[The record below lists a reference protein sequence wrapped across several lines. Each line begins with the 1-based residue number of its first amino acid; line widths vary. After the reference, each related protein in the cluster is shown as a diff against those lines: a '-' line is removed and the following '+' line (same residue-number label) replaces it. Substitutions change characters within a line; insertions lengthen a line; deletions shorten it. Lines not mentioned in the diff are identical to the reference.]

1 MSAVWRAARAA
12 VRRRRLQTFVIGIVV
27 LFSAATL
34 VVALR
39 LLDAS
44 TAPFER
50 VFADQA
56 GAHVVAVYEP
66 GSAGAT
72 PTAPPAGTTAAAGPF
87 EQAVLA
93 APTDGAPL
101 HLPDSITVV
110 GRADPAGP
118 VDRVELWDGRWA
130 TAPGEIVV
138 ADLPPAAGYHP
149 PSLVGSVIQLR
160 GAPPLTVVGF
170 GYSVSRTAD
179 AWVAPAQMAQLHPTA
194 VQMLY
199 RLPGEPTEPAVD
211 AFTAALPS
219 DGLLAT
225 SSYLVIKEAVKAGP
239 GAYVPFLI
247 VFGLLGLFVAVLVV
261 ANVVSGA
268 VVSGYRHIGVLKAI
282 GFTPA
287 QVVGVYLTM
296 VSVPAVVG
304 GGLGIIGGEFAAR
317 PLLTNAFQGLGF
329 HGDVGNGLR
338 VQIAAL
344 AGILLVVLLAALLPA
359 LRARRLPAAEAISA
373 GSAPR
378 TGRGLRVQ
386 RWLSG
391 VRLPRS
397 VSLGLGLPFARPA
410 RTALT
415 VAAVVLGVTTV
426 TFASGLAS
434 TVSRYSSI
442 ADRNETA
449 PIAVRPGNP
458 RFQQATTTRSDEDIE
473 RLLRSLPGTRHVTA
487 MLGIDVTVAGQ
498 TQAVPVDFLRG
509 DHDEVGLKEAIV
521 AGRWLRALGEI
532 VVPSALLHERGIH
545 LGDRLTIELDGHRTE
560 VTVVGETMSAAVGGP
575 ALITT
580 WETLQRLGPQQPIP
594 NHEVMY
600 EISLLPGT
608 DIPAYLASVRA
619 ADPGLAAWSNVG
631 VNSFTVSMISLSTAL
646 SLMLGVVA
654 ALSVLNTVLLNV
666 RERRRD
672 LGMLKSIGMTPRQVV
687 VMTVTS
693 MAGLGLL
700 GGLVGVPTG
709 VLAHRLVVPMAT
721 RAAKVD
727 IPLALLN
734 VWQPATLLLLALAGA
749 AIAVLG
755 ALVPARA
762 AARLTIAEVLH
773 TE

>member
-1 MSAVWRAARAA
+1 MRAVWRAARAA
-12 VRRRRLQTFVIGIVV
+12 VQRRKLQTVVIGIVV

-50 VFADQA
+50 VFDDQA

-72 PTAPPAGTTAAAGPF
+72 AAPPAGTAAVAGPF
-87 EQAVLA
+87 EQVVLP
-93 APTDGAPL
+93 APADAGGIY
-101 HLPDSITVV
+101 LPDSLTIT
-110 GRADPAGP
+110 GRADAAGP
-118 VDRVELWDGRWA
+118 VDRVEVWDGRWA
-130 TAPGEIVV
+130 TAPGEIVI

-149 PSLVGSVIQLR
+149 KSLVGTVINLK

-179 AWVAPAQMAQLHPTA
+179 AWVVPAQMAQLHPTS
-194 VQMLY
+194 VQLLY
-199 RLPGEPTEPAVD
+199 RLHGDPAEPAVG

-219 DGLLAT
+219 GGLLAT
-225 SSYLVIKEAVKAGP
+225 SSYLVIKEAVAAGP

-247 VFGLLGLFVAVLVV
+247 VFGILGLLVAVLVV

-268 VVSGYRHIGVLKAI
+268 VVSGYRHIGVLKAL
-282 GFTPA
+282 GFTPV
-287 QVVGVYLTM
+287 QVVAVYLTM

-304 GGLGIIGGEFAAR
+304 GVLGVIGGEYAAR
-317 PLLTNAFQGLGF
+317 PLLSNAFQGLGF
-329 HGDVGNGLR
+329 HGDVGTGR
-338 VQIAAL
+338 AVQVTAL
-344 AGILLVVLLAALLPA
+344 AGILVVVLLAALLPS

-426 TFASGLAS
+426 TFASGLAT
-434 TVSRYSSI
+434 TVARYSSI
-442 ADRNETA
+442 ADRNENA
-449 PIAVRPGNP
+449 PVAVRALNP
-458 RFQQATTTRSDEDIE
+458 EFQLGTTTRSDEDIE

-487 MLGIDVTVAGQ
+487 VLDKDVTVIGQ
-498 TQAVPVDFLRG
+498 TQAVPVVFLRG
-509 DHDEVGLKEAIV
+509 DRDEVGLKEALV
-521 AGRWLRALGEI
+521 EGRWLRGAGEV
-532 VVPSALLHERGIH
+532 VVPSALLHERGIRV
-545 LGDRLTIELDGHRTE
+545 GDRLTLELDGHRTE
-560 VTVVGETMSAAVGGP
+560 VAVVGETMSASIGDPGLLTA
-575 ALITT
+575 
-580 WETLQRLGPQQPIP
+580 WETLQRLDPQQSIA
-594 NHEVMY
+594 NHDVMF
-600 EISLLPGT
+600 EIALTPGT
-608 DIPAYLASVRA
+608 GIPAYLASVRA
-619 ADPGLAAWSNVG
+619 ADPGLNAWDNAG

-700 GGLVGVPTG
+700 GGLVGVPVG
-709 VLAHRLVVPMAT
+709 VLAHRFVVPLAT
-721 RAAKVD
+721 SAAKVD
-727 IPLALLN
+727 VPLALLH
-734 VWQPATLLLLALAGA
+734 VWQPGTLLLLALAGA
-749 AIAVLG
+749 VIAVLG
-755 ALVPARA
+755 AIVPARA
-762 AARLTIAEVLH
+762 AARLTIAEVLR